1 MRIVFETDKIKIKV
15 NAPDGV
21 NIYELTEIVYDILKG
36 LTYSDEVILKGLNK
50 LIQERQ

>member
-15 NAPDGV
+15 NASDDA
-21 NIYELTEIVYDILKG
+21 NIHELTEIVYDILKG
-36 LTYSDEVILKGLNK
+36 LTYSDEVILNGLKK